1 MSGQST
7 FEQFGGRDLSPLTA
21 TERKAYLAIERGD
34 TGVREFQ
41 REHGYSSPGT
51 VSNLLSRARNKLGIE
66 DGGRR

>member
-1 MSGQST
+1 MSGQTT
-7 FEQFGGRDLSPLTA
+7 FEKFEGDDLSALSP

-51 VSNLLSRARNKLGIE
+51 VSNLLRRARGKLDE
-66 DGGRR
+66 EGGAS